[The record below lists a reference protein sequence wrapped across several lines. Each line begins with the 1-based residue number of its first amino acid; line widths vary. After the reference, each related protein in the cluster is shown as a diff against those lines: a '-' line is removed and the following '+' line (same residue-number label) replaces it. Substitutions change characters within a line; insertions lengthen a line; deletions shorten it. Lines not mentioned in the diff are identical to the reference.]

1 MGRPPPYWEAC
12 SSVSSPAES
21 PGRTW
26 TSRARAG
33 TRTPSSR
40 LCCADPAGRGPG
52 CASRWRNSCRERSV
66 RAPVA
71 ILETINS
78 PADLRAL
85 DQPRLTR
92 LAEEVRAFLI
102 EQTSKTGGHLS
113 PNLGVVELTFA
124 LHRVFDSPKDAI
136 VWDTGHQAYVHKM
149 VTGRSKDFARLR
161 QSGGLSGYP
170 SRKESEHDLVEN
182 SHASTSLSYALGIA
196 EARLRKRI
204 GGYVVAVIGDG
215 ALTGG
220 MAYEAL
226 NQIAHLQPPN
236 LVIVINDNGRS
247 YAPTVGGL
255 ARHLSQLRVDP
266 RYERIKD
273 EISRLL
279 RDLPLVGSTAD
290 QAAYRVKE
298 GLKQLLQPSTIFESL
313 GIKYAGLVDGHDEPA
328 LEEVLSRAKK
338 LREPVVVHVVTEK
351 GRGYSP
357 AVDDDV
363 DKLHGVPAFDPLT
376 GRPRSTELKY
386 TDVFGEALMT
396 AGTRRPDVCA
406 ITAAMASSTGL
417 LNFAKEFP
425 ERFFDV
431 GICEQHAVTFA
442 AGLAMAGMH
451 PVVCIYSTFL
461 ARAFDQTIMDVAL
474 HKLPVVFVVVRAG
487 GAGPDGSSHHGIFD
501 LSYLRLIP
509 NLKIAAP
516 ADATELCALLE
527 TALATDGPVAIRFP
541 SGPVPATADL
551 PVEPLPIGRWEE
563 LRKGSDAVIF
573 AVGRMVGVSMEAAD
587 RLEMQGISCAVV
599 NARWIKPVDPRI
611 TEWARTHPVVVTVED
626 NVGAGGFGGAV
637 LETLAPHGL
646 AGRVRTLALPD
657 DFLPQ
662 GRASDILKDNGLDAA
677 GIARAVFLAVKGRVP
692 TELREP

>member
-1 MGRPPPYWEAC
+1 MG
-12 SSVSSPAES
+12 
-21 PGRTW
+21 
-26 TSRARAG
+26 
-33 TRTPSSR
+33 
-40 LCCADPAGRGPG
+40 L
-52 CASRWRNSCRERSV
+52 
-66 RAPVA
+66 
-71 ILETINS
+71 LEKIES
-78 PADLRAL
+78 PADLRRL
-85 DQPRLTR
+85 DQAQLTQ
-92 LAEEVRAFLI
+92 LAVEVRQFLV
-102 EQTSKTGGHLS
+102 EQTSRSGGHLS

-136 VWDTGHQAYVHKM
+136 VWDTGHQAYVHKII
-149 VTGRSKDFARLR
+149 TGRAKDFERLR
-161 QSGGLSGYP
+161 QAGGLSGYP
-170 SRKESEHDLVEN
+170 SRSESEHDFVEN

-196 EARLRKRI
+196 EARLRKRV
-204 GGYVVAVIGDG
+204 GGHVIAVIGDG

-236 LVIVINDNGRS
+236 LIIVINDNGRS

-266 RYERIKD
+266 RYERIKED
-273 EISRLL
+273 ISRLL

-298 GLKQLLQPSTIFESL
+298 SLKQLLQPSTVFESL
-313 GIKYAGLVDGHDEPA
+313 GIKYAGFVDGHDELA
-328 LEEVLSRAKK
+328 LEEVLSRSKR
-338 LREPVVVHVVTEK
+338 LRAPVVVHVVTEK
-351 GRGYSP
+351 GHGYGP
-357 AVDDDV
+357 AVDDDI
-363 DKLHGVPAFDPLT
+363 DKLHGVGAFDPPT
-376 GRPRSTELKY
+376 GRPRSTELTY

-396 AGTRRPDVCA
+396 AATARPEVVA

-442 AGLAMAGMH
+442 AGLALAGMH

-474 HKLPVVFVVVRAG
+474 HKLPVVFVIDRAG
-487 GAGPDGSSHHGIFD
+487 VTGPDGSSHHGVFD

-509 NLKIAAP
+509 NLKVAAP

-527 TALATDGPVAIRFP
+527 TALASDGPIAIRYP
-541 SGPVPATADL
+541 KGPVPSTPDL

-563 LRKGSDAVIF
+563 LRKGTDAVIF
-573 AVGRMVGVSMEAAD
+573 AVGRMVEVAKEAAE
-587 RLEMQGISCAVV
+587 RLEVQNVSCAVV

-611 TEWARTHPVVVTVED
+611 VDWARSHPVVVTVED
-626 NVGAGGFGGAV
+626 NVGTGGFGGAV
-637 LETLAPHGL
+637 LEALSPHGL
-646 AGRVRTLALPD
+646 AGRVRLLALPD
-657 DFLPQ
+657 EFLPQ
-662 GRASDILKDNGLDAA
+662 GKAADILKQHGLDAA
-677 GIARAVFLAVKGRVP
+677 GVAKSVYEAIQRNVR
-692 TELREP
+692 TET

>member
-1 MGRPPPYWEAC
+1 VG
-12 SSVSSPAES
+12 
-21 PGRTW
+21 
-26 TSRARAG
+26 
-33 TRTPSSR
+33 
-40 LCCADPAGRGPG
+40 
-52 CASRWRNSCRERSV
+52 
-66 RAPVA
+66 
-71 ILETINS
+71 ILETIHS

-85 DQPRLTR
+85 EQAR
-92 LAEEVRAFLI
+92 LAELADEVRTFLV
-102 EQTSKTGGHLS
+102 EQTSHTGGHLS

-124 LHRVFDSPKDAI
+124 LHRVFESPKDAI
-136 VWDTGHQAYVHKM
+136 VWDTGHQAYVHKLM
-149 VTGRSKDFARLR
+149 TGRAKDFAKLR
-161 QSGGLSGYP
+161 QAGGLSGYP
-170 SRKESEHDLVEN
+170 ARKESEHDLVEN

-196 EARLRKRI
+196 EARLRKKI
-204 GGYVVAVIGDG
+204 EGFVVAVIGDG

-226 NQIAHLQPPN
+226 NQIAHLMPPN
-236 LVIVINDNGRS
+236 LIIVINDNGRS

-255 ARHLSQLRVDP
+255 AHHLWQLRVDP
-266 RYERIKD
+266 RYERMKE
-273 EISRLL
+273 EISHLL
-279 RDLPLVGSTAD
+279 QQLPLVGSTAD

-298 GLKQLLQPSTIFESL
+298 GLKQLLQPSTIFETL

-351 GRGYSP
+351 GHGYGP
-357 AVDDDV
+357 AVEDEI
-363 DKLHGVPAFDPLT
+363 DKLHGVSAFDPLT
-376 GRPRSTELKY
+376 GRPRSTELTY

-396 AGTRRPDVCA
+396 AATKRPEVAA

-425 ERFFDV
+425 DRFFDV

-474 HKLPVVFVVVRAG
+474 HKLPVVFVIDRAG
-487 GAGPDGSSHHGIFD
+487 VTGPDGASHHGIFD

-509 NLKIAAP
+509 NLKVAAP

-527 TALATDGPVAIRFP
+527 TALATNGPVAIRYP
-541 SGPVPATADL
+541 KGPVPATPDL

-563 LRKGSDAVIF
+563 RRKGSDAVIF
-573 AVGRMVGVSMEAAD
+573 AVGRMVEVAAEAAERLEVQGVSC
-587 RLEMQGISCAVV
+587 GVV

-611 TEWARTHPVVVTVED
+611 VDWARSHRLVLTVED
-626 NVGAGGFGGAV
+626 NVGSGGFGGAV
-637 LETLAPHGL
+637 LEALAPHGL

-657 DFLPQ
+657 AFLPQ
-662 GRASDILKDNGLDAA
+662 GKASDILSEHGLDAA
-677 GIARAVFLAVKGRVP
+677 GIAKAVYQAVKGPIAVERN
-692 TELREP
+692 EP

>member
-1 MGRPPPYWEAC
+1 MG
-12 SSVSSPAES
+12 
-21 PGRTW
+21 
-26 TSRARAG
+26 
-33 TRTPSSR
+33 
-40 LCCADPAGRGPG
+40 
-52 CASRWRNSCRERSV
+52 
-66 RAPVA
+66 

-78 PADLRAL
+78 PSDLRAL
-85 DQPRLTR
+85 DQPRLTQ
-92 LAEEVRAFLI
+92 LADEVRSFLV

-136 VWDTGHQAYVHKM
+136 VWDTGHQAYVHKI
-149 VTGRSKDFARLR
+149 VTGRAKDFPSLR
-161 QSGGLSGYP
+161 QGGGLSGYP

-196 EARLRKRI
+196 EARLRKRV
-204 GGYVVAVIGDG
+204 GGHVVAVIGDG

-313 GIKYAGLVDGHDEPA
+313 GIKYAGLVDGHDEAA

-351 GRGYSP
+351 GHGYSP
-357 AVDDDV
+357 AVDDEV
-363 DKLHGVPAFDPLT
+363 DKLHGVSAFDPLT
-376 GRPRSTELKY
+376 GRPRSTELTY

-396 AGTRRPDVCA
+396 AAARKPEVCA

-425 ERFFDV
+425 DRFFDV

-474 HKLPVVFVVVRAG
+474 HKLPVTFVIDRAG
-487 GAGPDGSSHHGIFD
+487 VTGPDGSSHHGIFD

-527 TALATDGPVAIRFP
+527 TALATDGPVAIRYP
-541 SGPVPATADL
+541 RGPVPATPDL
-551 PVEPLPIGRWEE
+551 PVEPLPVGRWEE
-563 LRKGSDAVIF
+563 VRKGSDAVIF
-573 AVGRMVGVSMEAAD
+573 AVGRMVEVAKEAAE
-587 RLEMQGISCAVV
+587 RLEMQNMSCAVV
-599 NARWIKPVDPRI
+599 NARWVKPVDPRI
-611 TEWARTHPVVVTVED
+611 TDWARTHPVVVTVED
-626 NVGAGGFGGAV
+626 NVGTGGFGGAV
-637 LETLAPHGL
+637 LEALAPHGL
-646 AGRVRTLALPD
+646 AGRVRMLALPD
-657 DFLPQ
+657 EFLPQ
-662 GRASDILKDNGLDAA
+662 GKGSDILRAKGLDAA
-677 GIARAVFLAVKGRVP
+677 GIAKSVFDAVKGRVAS
-692 TELREP
+692 ERSES

>member
-1 MGRPPPYWEAC
+1 MG
-12 SSVSSPAES
+12 
-21 PGRTW
+21 
-26 TSRARAG
+26 
-33 TRTPSSR
+33 
-40 LCCADPAGRGPG
+40 
-52 CASRWRNSCRERSV
+52 
-66 RAPVA
+66 
-71 ILETINS
+71 ILESIES
-78 PADLRAL
+78 PADLRKL
-85 DQPRLTR
+85 DQAHLTQ
-92 LAEEVRAFLI
+92 LAEEVRSFLV
-102 EQTSKTGGHLS
+102 EQTSRSGGHLS

-124 LHRVFDSPKDAI
+124 LHRVFESPKDAI
-136 VWDTGHQAYVHKM
+136 VWDTGHQAYVHKI
-149 VTGRSKDFARLR
+149 VTGRARDFARLR
-161 QSGGLSGYP
+161 QAGGLSGYP
-170 SRKESEHDLVEN
+170 SRKESEHDFVEN

-196 EARLRKRI
+196 EARLRKGV
-204 GGYVVAVIGDG
+204 GGHVVAVIGDG

-236 LVIVINDNGRS
+236 LIIVINDNGRS

-273 EISRLL
+273 DISRLL

-313 GIKYAGLVDGHDEPA
+313 GIKYAGIVNGHDEPA
-328 LEEVLSRAKK
+328 LEEVLSRSKR

-351 GRGYSP
+351 GHGYGP
-357 AVDDDV
+357 AVDDEV
-363 DKLHGVPAFDPLT
+363 DKLHGVGAFDPLT
-376 GRPRSTELKY
+376 GRPRSTELTY

-396 AGTRRPDVCA
+396 AATRRPEVCA

-425 ERFFDV
+425 DRFFDV

-442 AGLAMAGMH
+442 AGLALAGMH
-451 PVVCIYSTFL
+451 PVVCIYSTFM

-474 HKLPVVFVVVRAG
+474 HKLPVVFVIDRAG
-487 GAGPDGSSHHGIFD
+487 VTGPDGSSHHGVFD
-501 LSYLRLIP
+501 LSFLRMIP
-509 NLKIAAP
+509 NLKVAAP

-527 TALATDGPVAIRFP
+527 TALASDGPIAIRYP
-541 SGPVPATADL
+541 KGPVPSTPDL

-573 AVGRMVGVSMEAAD
+573 AVGRMVEVAKEAAE
-587 RLEMQGISCAVV
+587 RLELQKVSCAVV

-611 TEWARTHPVVVTVED
+611 VDWARAHPVVVTVED

-637 LETLAPHGL
+637 LETLAPYGL
-646 AGRVRTLALPD
+646 AGRVRMLALPD
-657 DFLPQ
+657 EFLPQ
-662 GRASDILKDNGLDAA
+662 GKASDILKEHGLDAA
-677 GIARAVFLAVKGRVP
+677 GVAKSVYEAVKGKVR
-692 TELREP
+692 TET

>member
-1 MGRPPPYWEAC
+1 MGGTPGSPIL
-12 SSVSSPAES
+12 SV
-21 PGRTW
+21 
-26 TSRARAG
+26 G
-33 TRTPSSR
+33 TRVPP
-40 LCCADPAGRGPG
+40 LMG
-52 CASRWRNSCRERSV
+52 
-66 RAPVA
+66 
-71 ILETINS
+71 ILESIES
-78 PADLRAL
+78 PADLRKL
-85 DQPRLTR
+85 DQAHLTQ
-92 LAEEVRAFLI
+92 LAEEVRSFLV
-102 EQTSKTGGHLS
+102 EQTSRSGGHLS

-124 LHRVFDSPKDAI
+124 LHRVFESPKDAI
-136 VWDTGHQAYVHKM
+136 VWDTGHQAYVHKI
-149 VTGRSKDFARLR
+149 VTGRSRDFARLR
-161 QSGGLSGYP
+161 QAGGLSGYP
-170 SRKESEHDLVEN
+170 SRKESEHDFVEN

-196 EARLRKRI
+196 EARLRKGV
-204 GGYVVAVIGDG
+204 GGHVVAVIGDG

-236 LVIVINDNGRS
+236 LIIVINDNGRS

-273 EISRLL
+273 DISRLL

-313 GIKYAGLVDGHDEPA
+313 GIKYAGIVNGHDEPA
-328 LEEVLSRAKK
+328 LEEVLSRSKR

-351 GRGYSP
+351 GHGYGP
-357 AVDDDV
+357 AVDDEV
-363 DKLHGVPAFDPLT
+363 DKLHGVGAFDPLT
-376 GRPRSTELKY
+376 GRPRSTELTY

-396 AGTRRPDVCA
+396 AATRRPEVCA

-425 ERFFDV
+425 DRFFDV

-442 AGLAMAGMH
+442 AGLALAGMH
-451 PVVCIYSTFL
+451 PVVCIYSTFM

-474 HKLPVVFVVVRAG
+474 HKLPVVFVIDRAG
-487 GAGPDGSSHHGIFD
+487 VTGPDGSSHHGVFD
-501 LSYLRLIP
+501 LSFLRMIP
-509 NLKIAAP
+509 NLKVAAP

-527 TALATDGPVAIRFP
+527 TALASDGPIAIRYP
-541 SGPVPATADL
+541 KGPVPSTPDL

-573 AVGRMVGVSMEAAD
+573 AVGRMVEVAKEAAE
-587 RLEMQGISCAVV
+587 RLELQKVSCAVV

-611 TEWARTHPVVVTVED
+611 VDWARAHPVVVTVED

-637 LETLAPHGL
+637 LETLAPYGL
-646 AGRVRTLALPD
+646 AGRVRMLALPD
-657 DFLPQ
+657 EFLPQ
-662 GRASDILKDNGLDAA
+662 GKASDILKEHGLDAA
-677 GIARAVFLAVKGRVP
+677 GVAKSVYEAVKGKVR
-692 TELREP
+692 TET

>member
-1 MGRPPPYWEAC
+1 MG
-12 SSVSSPAES
+12 
-21 PGRTW
+21 
-26 TSRARAG
+26 
-33 TRTPSSR
+33 
-40 LCCADPAGRGPG
+40 
-52 CASRWRNSCRERSV
+52 
-66 RAPVA
+66 
-71 ILETINS
+71 ILETITS

-85 DQPRLTR
+85 DQAHLSQ
-92 LAEEVRAFLI
+92 LAKEVRLFLVDH
-102 EQTSKTGGHLS
+102 TSKTGGHLS

-136 VWDTGHQAYVHKM
+136 VWDTGHQAYVHKI
-149 VTGRSKDFARLR
+149 VTGRAKDFPGLR
-161 QSGGLSGYP
+161 QAGGLSGYP
-170 SRKESEHDLVEN
+170 SRKESTHDLVEN

-196 EARLRKRI
+196 EARLRKHVD
-204 GGYVVAVIGDG
+204 GYVVAVIGDG

-351 GRGYSP
+351 GHGYGP
-357 AVDDDV
+357 AVDDEI
-363 DKLHGVPAFDPLT
+363 DKLHGVSAFDPLT
-376 GRPRSTELKY
+376 GRPRSTELTY

-396 AGTRRPDVCA
+396 AAARRPEVCA

-425 ERFFDV
+425 DRFFDV

-474 HKLPVVFVVVRAG
+474 HKLPVVFVIDRAG
-487 GAGPDGSSHHGIFD
+487 VTGPDGSSHHGIFD

-509 NLKIAAP
+509 NLKVAAP

-527 TALATDGPVAIRFP
+527 TALATDGPVAIRYP
-541 SGPVPATADL
+541 KGPVPATPDL
-551 PVEPLPIGRWEE
+551 PVEPLPVGRWEE

-573 AVGRMVGVSMEAAD
+573 AAGRMVEIAKEAAE
-587 RLEMQGISCAVV
+587 RLEMQQLSCAVV

-611 TEWARTHPVVVTVED
+611 TDWARNHPVVITVED
-626 NVGAGGFGGAV
+626 NVGTGGFGGAV
-637 LETLAPHGL
+637 LEALAPHGL
-646 AGRVRTLALPD
+646 AGRVRMLALPD
-657 DFLPQ
+657 QFLPQ
-662 GRASDILKDNGLDAA
+662 GKASDILRDNGLDAA
-677 GIARAVFLAVKGRVP
+677 GIAKSIFEAVKGKVT
-692 TELREP
+692 TEKEL

>member
-1 MGRPPPYWEAC
+1 VGIL
-12 SSVSSPAES
+12 
-21 PGRTW
+21 
-26 TSRARAG
+26 G
-33 TRTPSSR
+33 TIR
-40 LCCADPAGRGPG
+40 
-52 CASRWRNSCRERSV
+52 
-66 RAPVA
+66 
-71 ILETINS
+71 S
-78 PADLRAL
+78 PADLKAL
-85 DQPRLTR
+85 DPARLTG
-92 LAEEVRAFLI
+92 LATEVRSFLV
-102 EQTSKTGGHLS
+102 EQTSRTGGHLS

-136 VWDTGHQAYVHKM
+136 VWDTGHQAYVHKL
-149 VTGRSKDFARLR
+149 VTGRAGEFARLR
-161 QSGGLSGYP
+161 QAGGLSGYP

-182 SHASTSLSYALGIA
+182 SHASTSLSYALGLA
-196 EARLRKRI
+196 EARLRRRV
-204 GGYVVAVIGDG
+204 GGFVVAVIGDG

-236 LVIVINDNGRS
+236 LIVVINDNGRS

-255 ARHLSQLRVDP
+255 AHHLSQLRVDP

-298 GLKQLLQPSTIFESL
+298 GLKQLLQPSTMFESL

-328 LEEVLSRAKK
+328 LEEVLTRAKK

-351 GRGYSP
+351 GHGYSP
-357 AVDDDV
+357 AVDDEV
-363 DKLHGVPAFDPLT
+363 DKLHGVSAFDPLT
-376 GRPRSTELKY
+376 GRPRSTEVTY

-396 AGTRRPDVCA
+396 AAARRPEVCA

-425 ERFFDV
+425 DRFFDV

-474 HKLPVVFVVVRAG
+474 HKLPVVFVIDRAG
-487 GAGPDGSSHHGIFD
+487 VTGPDGASHHGIFD

-509 NLKIAAP
+509 NLKVAAP
-516 ADATELCALLE
+516 KDATELCALLE
-527 TALATDGPVAIRFP
+527 TALATDGPIAIRYP
-541 SGPVPATADL
+541 KGPVPATPDL

-573 AVGRMVGVSMEAAD
+573 AVGRMVEVAGEAAE
-587 RLEMQGISCAVV
+587 RLEMQGLSCGVV

-611 TEWARTHPVVVTVED
+611 ADWARGHPIVLTVED
-626 NVGAGGFGGAV
+626 NVGAGGFGSAV
-637 LETLAPHGL
+637 LEALAPHGL

-657 DFLPQ
+657 AFLPH
-662 GRASDILKDNGLDAA
+662 GKASDILQEHGLDAA
-677 GIARAVFLAVKGRVP
+677 GIATAVYEAVRGHVAKER
-692 TELREP
+692 TEL

>member
-1 MGRPPPYWEAC
+1 MG
-12 SSVSSPAES
+12 
-21 PGRTW
+21 
-26 TSRARAG
+26 
-33 TRTPSSR
+33 
-40 LCCADPAGRGPG
+40 
-52 CASRWRNSCRERSV
+52 
-66 RAPVA
+66 
-71 ILETINS
+71 ILETIES
-78 PADLRAL
+78 PADLRKL
-85 DQPRLTR
+85 DQAHLTQ
-92 LAEEVRAFLI
+92 LAEEVRAFLV
-102 EQTSKTGGHLS
+102 EQTSRSGGHLS

-136 VWDTGHQAYVHKM
+136 VWDTGHQAYVHKI
-149 VTGRSKDFARLR
+149 VTGRARDFARLR
-161 QSGGLSGYP
+161 QAGGLSGYP
-170 SRKESEHDLVEN
+170 SRKESEHDFVEN

-196 EARLRKRI
+196 EARLRKGV
-204 GGYVVAVIGDG
+204 GGHVVAVIGDG

-226 NQIAHLQPPN
+226 NQVAHLQPPN
-236 LVIVINDNGRS
+236 LIIVINDNGRS

-273 EISRLL
+273 DISRLL

-298 GLKQLLQPSTIFESL
+298 SLKQLLQPSTIFETL
-313 GIKYAGLVDGHDEPA
+313 GIKYAGIVNGHDEPA
-328 LEEVLSRAKK
+328 LEEVLSRSKR

-351 GRGYSP
+351 GHGYRP
-357 AVDDDV
+357 AVDDEV
-363 DKLHGVPAFDPLT
+363 DKLHGVGAFDPLT
-376 GRPRSTELKY
+376 GRPRSTELTY

-396 AGTRRPDVCA
+396 AATRRPEVCA

-425 ERFFDV
+425 DRFFDV

-442 AGLAMAGMH
+442 AGLALAGMH

-474 HKLPVVFVVVRAG
+474 HKLPVVFVIDRAG
-487 GAGPDGSSHHGIFD
+487 VTGPDGPSHHGVFD

-509 NLKIAAP
+509 NLKVAAP

-527 TALATDGPVAIRFP
+527 TALDADGPIAIRYP
-541 SGPVPATADL
+541 KGPVPSTPDL

-563 LRKGSDAVIF
+563 LRKGSDVVIF
-573 AVGRMVGVSMEAAD
+573 AVGRMVEVAKEAAE
-587 RLEMQGISCAVV
+587 RLEIQKVSCAVV

-611 TEWARTHPVVVTVED
+611 VDWARAHPVVVTVED

-646 AGRVRTLALPD
+646 AGRVRMLALPD
-657 DFLPQ
+657 EFLPQ
-662 GRASDILKDNGLDAA
+662 GKASDILKEHGLDAA
-677 GIARAVFLAVKGRVP
+677 GVAKFVYQAVKGNVRTEAQGP
-692 TELREP
+692 TP